1 MLDGQESDLDCL
13 LYGVFAKVDGVFFI
27 DKGKFFFFGE
37 QDSALCFDDVGGC
50 VFSVGF

>member
-1 MLDGQESDLDCL
+1 MLDRQESDLDSL
-13 LYGVFAKVDGVFFI
+13 LDGVFAEKDGVFFV